1 MSIQQHT
8 AAKALSA
15 LGHDVR
21 LQVYR
26 LLVRAGDEGLS
37 VGDIG
42 AHLDMAPS
50 TLAHHLTAL
59 VQARL
64 VTQQRQGRI
73 VFNHVDF
80 GRMRALISYLSDECC
95 AGVTLISSE
104 DAA

>member
-1 MSIQQHT
+1 MSIQQQA

-21 LQVYR
+21 LQIYR
-26 LLVRAGDEGLS
+26 LLVRAGEDGMS

-42 AHLDMAPS
+42 VHLGVAPS

-59 VQARL
+59 VQTRL

-80 GRMRALISYLSDECC
+80 DRMRALISYLSDECC
-95 AGVTLISSE
+95 AGVTLINSE